1 MDFNNPERCQQ
12 QRTGP
17 EGPPLKVLRDLGQP
31 PARSAEA
38 FYSPSRTGPQN
49 PREWEKWLAIRTAVI
64 TTAARP
70 GRTEEA
76 APRLMHAECRRG
88 LGPGLRTAYEPSG
101 RA

>member
-1 MDFNNPERCQQ
+1 MPLPTNKTTQELTDSQDGRCAICGGLLFAVED
-12 QRTGP
+12 R
-17 EGPPLKVLRDLGQP
+17 
-31 PARSAEA
+31 
-38 FYSPSRTGPQN
+38 PQN

-101 RA
+101 LA